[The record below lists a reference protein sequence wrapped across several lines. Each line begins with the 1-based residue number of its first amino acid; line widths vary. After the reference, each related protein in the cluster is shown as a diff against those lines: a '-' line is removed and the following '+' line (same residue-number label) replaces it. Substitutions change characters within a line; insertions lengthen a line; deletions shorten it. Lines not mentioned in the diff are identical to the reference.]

1 MEIIKLKNT
10 TTGKKNL
17 LDGFNSKMEMTE
29 DRNDELENR
38 SIEFT
43 QSK

>member
-1 MEIIKLKNT
+1 MDIIKLKNI
-10 TTGKKNL
+10 TGKKNS
-17 LDGFNSKMEMTE
+17 LDVINSKMEMTE
-29 DRNDELENR
+29 DRNDELEDR

>member
-10 TTGKKNL
+10 TIGKKNL
-17 LDGFNSKMEMTE
+17 LDGFNSKMEMIE

-43 QSK
+43 

>member
-10 TTGKKNL
+10 TTGKKNM
-17 LDGFNSKMEMTE
+17 LDGFNSKTEMTE